1 MRITGSIK
9 CICDNCGHENKIN
22 VDKIEM
28 ENVEADNRSMGWE
41 TRHSGNTITECEKC
55 KHELSLEIDVWE
67 YPENAHN
74 ATQVFTY
81 GCTSVSENLGYRFDE
96 DKTNENP

>member
-9 CICDNCGHENKIN
+9 CVCDNCGHENIID
-22 VDKIEM
+22 VGEIEM

-41 TRHSGNTITECEKC
+41 TRHSGTTISECEKC
-55 KHELSLEIDVWE
+55 KHEHSLEIDVWE
-67 YPENAHN
+67 YPVNVHN

-81 GCTSVSENLGYRFDE
+81 GCTSVNESLDYSFDE
-96 DKTNENP
+96 DNANEIP